1 MTNTNENQL
10 HALRVKLNAMREDLY
25 NMVFSEVDQAVAVA
39 QQAKVRSLKSKITRL
54 ENAR

>member
-1 MTNTNENQL
+1 MKTNENQL

-39 QQAKVRSLKSKITRL
+39 QQAKIRSLKSKITRL
-54 ENAR
+54 ENSR